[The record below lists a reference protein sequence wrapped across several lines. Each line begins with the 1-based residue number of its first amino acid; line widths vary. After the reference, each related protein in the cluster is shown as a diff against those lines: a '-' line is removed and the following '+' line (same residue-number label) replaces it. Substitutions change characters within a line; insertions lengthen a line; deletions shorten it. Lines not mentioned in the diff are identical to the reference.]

1 VCRYTILWSVADL
14 GCGKCDTAK
23 NARVENAVTVQ
34 PEISDIS
41 DVMQDGSEQ
50 IISGLKDT

>member
-1 VCRYTILWSVADL
+1 MCRYTILWSVADL